1 MPATHLRRT
10 LSVPAARANAAPYPS
25 ASRRSPRQLNR
36 HRTLGE
42 VGWWTVVGSQD
53 HPQPVA
59 PGEEQGMVF
68 EGRLTP
74 STVEIDDVTLF
85 NVLSDDQMAL
95 APQVRIPSR
104 YPFIV
109 TDVIY

>member
-53 HPQPVA
+53 HSQPVA
-59 PGEEQGMVF
+59 PSEEQGMLF

-95 APQVRIPSR
+95 APQVRIPLR